1 MDIIDKFIGVQLEEI
16 KGIVKGNG
24 RNIADNSL
32 RLMKIDDDIAS
43 IKDDTRTISEAIK
56 SMQDGVAT
64 LLDLNLQMRDNL
76 KEQREAN
83 QEIKLMFNELLANG
97 KLIRRD
103 IDSIKEVLD
112 NSTVVLYDGLKVM

>member
-1 MDIIDKFIGVQLEEI
+1 MDIINKFMGVQLEEI

-32 RLMKIDDDIAS
+32 RLIKIDDDIAS

-64 LLDLNLQMRDNL
+64 LLDLNLQMRDSL
-76 KEQREAN
+76 KEQREASH
-83 QEIKLMFNELLANG
+83 ESKLMFEEFIENW
-97 KLIRRD
+97 KDIKKD
-103 IDSIKEVLD
+103 IDNIKRLDREVWGD
-112 NSTVVLYDGLKVM
+112 YQKVGAM